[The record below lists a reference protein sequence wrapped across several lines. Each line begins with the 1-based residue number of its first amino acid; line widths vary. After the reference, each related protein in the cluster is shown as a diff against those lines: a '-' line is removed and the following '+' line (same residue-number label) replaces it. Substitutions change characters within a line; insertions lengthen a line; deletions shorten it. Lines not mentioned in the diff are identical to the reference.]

1 MSFRAERE
9 FIDDESEWCQSTGTA
24 QHIQNKQYFLS
35 LSTTSNSTSSSH
47 IMSNVDWDA
56 KLVIGQKAKAAKV
69 TKNASDLNGASR
81 NGPHGTLKLILPSF
95 L

>member
-1 MSFRAERE
+1 MSFQAERV

-69 TKNASDLNGASR
+69 TKNASDLNGAS
-81 NGPHGTLKLILPSF
+81 HAMAHMAL
-95 L
+95 